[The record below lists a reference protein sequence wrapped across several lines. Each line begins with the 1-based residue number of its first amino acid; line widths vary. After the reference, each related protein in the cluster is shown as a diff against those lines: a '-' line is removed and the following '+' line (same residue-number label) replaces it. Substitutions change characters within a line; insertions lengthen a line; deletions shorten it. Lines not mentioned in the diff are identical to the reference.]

1 MVKNLPANA
10 GDAGLIP
17 ELEDSLEKNSLEF
30 SPDKSHEPRS
40 LEEYRPLG
48 HKRVGHNLAIKQQ

>member
-1 MVKNLPANA
+1 MQETQAWSLSR
-10 GDAGLIP
+10 
-17 ELEDSLEKNSLEF
+17 EDSLEKNSLEF